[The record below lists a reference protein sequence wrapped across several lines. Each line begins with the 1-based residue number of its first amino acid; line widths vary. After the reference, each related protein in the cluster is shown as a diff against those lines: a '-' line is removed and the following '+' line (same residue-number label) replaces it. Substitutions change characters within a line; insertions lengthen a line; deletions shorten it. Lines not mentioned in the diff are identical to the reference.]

1 MGIFDRWLI
10 ACDFDNTITNTH
22 GVPVPEKYIS
32 EENAAAIRYFM
43 AEGGIFAVATG
54 RSLPD
59 ARPVALG
66 VPSNAPTVIYNGAAI
81 YDYTRGEYVDA
92 RYLTD
97 SVPRIREYIASVLE
111 KFPKLG
117 AEFYHEDDFIH
128 ACAVNS
134 HVLHHRRLSDA
145 PMLEVASPA
154 VVPSPIAKI
163 LLEGDAEVVKEAE
176 QFILSQSWAEEV
188 ELVFSFDTLL
198 EVTAHGCSKA
208 DAVRRLAEMFSI
220 PASRICCAGDHL
232 NDLPM
237 LRMAAVA
244 FAPENA
250 REEVKAL
257 PGIHIVAS
265 PDRGS
270 IRHLVEKLEKLAR
283 QACES

>member
-43 AEGGIFAVATG
+43 DQGGIFAVATG

-59 ARPVALG
+59 ARPVALS

-81 YDYTRGEYVDA
+81 YDYTRGEYMDA

-97 SVPRIREYIASVLE
+97 SAPAIRHYMADVLAR
-111 KFPKLG
+111 FRAVG
-117 AEFYHEDDFIH
+117 AEFYHDNDLIH

-145 PMLEVASPA
+145 PMVEVASPED
-154 VVPSPIAKI
+154 VPGPIAKV
-163 LLEGDAEVVKEAE
+163 LLEGPGEAVKAAEEY
-176 QFILSQSWAEEV
+176 ILSQPWAEEV

-198 EVTAHGCSKA
+198 EVTARGCSKA
-208 DAVRRLAEMFSI
+208 DAVRRLAKMFSI
-220 PASRICCAGDHL
+220 DAAHICCAGDHL
-232 NDLPM
+232 NDIPM
-237 LRMAAVA
+237 LRAAAVA

-257 PGIHIVAS
+257 PGIRLISS
-265 PDRGS
+265 PEKGS
-270 IRHLVEKLEKLAR
+270 IRDLVEKLAALAEKT
-283 QACES
+283 CES

>member
-32 EENAAAIRYFM
+32 EENAAAIHHFM
-43 AEGGIFAVATG
+43 EEGGIFAVATG

-66 VPSNAPTVIYNGAAI
+66 VPSNAPTIIYNGGAI
-81 YDYTRGEYVDA
+81 YDYTREEYLTA
-92 RYLTD
+92 SYLTD
-97 SVPRIREYIASVLE
+97 SAPAIREYIADVLAR
-111 KFPKLG
+111 FSAIG
-117 AEFYHEDDFIH
+117 AEFYHDSDLIH

-145 PMLEVASPA
+145 PMVEVASPA
-154 VVPSPIAKI
+154 DVPVPIAKI
-163 LLEGDAEVVKEAE
+163 LLEGDAEVVKAAEAY
-176 QFILSQSWAEEV
+176 ILSQSWAKEV

-198 EVTAHGCSKA
+198 EVTARGCSKA
-208 DAVRRLAEMFSI
+208 DAVARLAGMFSI
-220 PASRICCAGDHL
+220 PSTRICCAGDHL
-232 NDLPM
+232 NDIPM
-237 LRMAAVA
+237 LRAAAVA

-257 PGIHIVAS
+257 PGIRVISS
-265 PDRGS
+265 PEKGS
-270 IRHLVEKLEKLAR
+270 IRDLVEKLAAIAEK
-283 QACES
+283 ACES

>member
-1 MGIFDRWLI
+1 MGIFSGWLI

-22 GVPVPEKYIS
+22 GIPVPDPYIS
-32 EENAAAIRYFM
+32 EENAAAIRAFM
-43 AEGGIFAVATG
+43 ENGGIFALATG

-59 ARPVALG
+59 ARPAALA

-111 KFPKLG
+111 QFPKLG

-128 ACAVNS
+128 ACAVND
-134 HVLHHRRLSDA
+134 HVLYHRRLSDA

-154 VVPSPIAKI
+154 EVPGPIAKI
-163 LLEGDAEVVKEAE
+163 LLEGEAEVVKAAE
-176 QFILSQSWAEEV
+176 SFILSQSWAEEV

-198 EVTAHGCSKA
+198 EVTARGCSKA
-208 DAVRRLAEMFSI
+208 DAVSRLAQMFSI
-220 PASRICCAGDHL
+220 HPSRICCAGDHL

-250 REEVKAL
+250 REEVKSL
-257 PGIHIVAS
+257 PGIRIIAT
-265 PDRGS
+265 PDNGS
-270 IRHLVEKLEKLAR
+270 IRHLVEKLADIIRGE
-283 QACES
+283 CEL